1 MKKEIFKREDVKL
14 GVTLIILGGIF
25 DLFIESGMDIA
36 ILIMFSYI
44 GHKYIEESKNE
55 ELYKNYEFIDEE
67 KYKNGLKK
75 FAIFVDI
82 YVVIRIVSIILS
94 KYNSYTTMESILIFT
109 LLIPYEKYL
118 SKKYVKCIHNKDEN
132 IKRVFIKYKFIT
144 IILCIA
150 FMIFTVAFFKDINE
164 GKEKGFV
171 KVFNYEYRLT
181 LKNNKR
187 EVLTKSNSIKS
198 KAIENNKNEK
208 YFDTYINK
216 AKRWIDFKVLK
227 VYSYFGMG
235 FMFLMILIQNI
246 KYKTEYEVISTMQMV
261 FITGFIIFSM
271 IGISDIHS
279 NIENDL
285 LTYMSENI
293 H

>member
-1 MKKEIFKREDVKL
+1 MKKEIFKREYVKL
-14 GVTLIILGGIF
+14 GVALIILGWIF
-25 DLFIESGMDIA
+25 NLFVKDGMDIA
-36 ILIMFSYI
+36 ILIMFSYL
-44 GHKYIEESKNE
+44 GYKYIGGSKNE

-67 KYKNGLKK
+67 QYKNGLKK

-82 YVVIRIVSIILS
+82 YVVIRIISIILS
-94 KYNSYTTMESILIFT
+94 KYNGYTMIETSLIFI
-109 LLIPYEKYL
+109 LLIPYENYL
-118 SKKYVKCIHNKDEN
+118 SKKYVKCIHNEDEN

-164 GKEKGFV
+164 GKEKGFI
-171 KVFNYEYRLT
+171 KVFNYEYSLT

-187 EVLTKSNSIKS
+187 EVLTKSNSIES

-246 KYKTEYEVISTMQMV
+246 KYKTDYEVTSTIQMI

-271 IGISDIHS
+271 VGISDIHS

-285 LTYMSENI
+285 LIYISENI
-293 H
+293 Y

>member
-1 MKKEIFKREDVKL
+1 MKKEIFKREEVKL
-14 GVTLIILGGIF
+14 GVALIILGWIF
-25 DLFIESGMDIA
+25 ELFVKDGMNIS
-36 ILIMFSYI
+36 ILIMFSYL
-44 GHKYIEESKNE
+44 GHKYIGGSKSE

-82 YVVIRIVSIILS
+82 YVVIRIISIVLS
-94 KYNSYTTMESILIFT
+94 KYNGYTMIETSLIFI
-109 LLIPYEKYL
+109 LLIPYENYL

-171 KVFNYEYRLT
+171 KVFNYEYSLT

-187 EVLTKSNSIKS
+187 EVLTKSNSIES

-246 KYKTEYEVISTMQMV
+246 KYKTEYEVISTMYMV

-271 IGISDIHS
+271 IGISDIHH

-293 H
+293 Y